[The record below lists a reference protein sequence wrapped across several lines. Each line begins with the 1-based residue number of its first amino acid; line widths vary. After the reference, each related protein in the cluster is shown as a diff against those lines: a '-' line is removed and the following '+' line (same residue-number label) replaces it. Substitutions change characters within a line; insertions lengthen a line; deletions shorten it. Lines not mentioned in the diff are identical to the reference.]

1 MKKLLLTLFV
11 GSLLASPLL
20 VAHEGAHEQQV
31 KVKIEG
37 MTCSLC
43 AAKIKKQW
51 ESLCL
56 QSSIDWKGGEGTCRF
71 DPAKAKA
78 EDVVKAVE
86 AAGFKGSL
94 SVTP

>member
-1 MKKLLLTLFV
+1 MKKILWAVIVASLIQADTLF
-11 GSLLASPLL
+11 AKEE
-20 VAHEGAHEQQV
+20 ATQTA

-37 MTCSLC
+37 MTCSVC

-56 QSSIDWKGGEGTCRF
+56 QSSVDWKSGEGTCSF

-78 EDVVKAVE
+78 EDIVKAVE
-86 AAGFKGSL
+86 AAGFKGTL